1 MRLILTLSAVLVPLF
16 AVAAEDGLSFKVDNF
31 STDGDRSVLTI
42 AVTNGT
48 TRSFRAVTM
57 SCAFMNAE
65 GRALDIGHANVSNIQ
80 PGETAWTQASIRGF
94 TGIEKAQCR
103 FDNTL

>member
-1 MRLILTLSAVLVPLF
+1 MRSMLALSAVIFPLAAF
-16 AVAAEDGLSFKVDNF
+16 ASEDGLSFKVDNF
-31 STDGDRSVLTI
+31 ATDGDRSVLTI
-42 AVTNGT
+42 AVTNAS

-80 PGETAWTQASIRGF
+80 PGETAWTQASIRGYA
-94 TGIEKAQCR
+94 GIEKAQCR